1 MLESVRLNKY
11 ISESGMCSRREADR
25 LIEKGMVKINGNVA
39 SVGSVVKKRDKVMVN
54 GMFIEPKKEEHAV
67 YLAFNKPVGIT
78 STTDASDKSN
88 IIDYISYGERIF
100 PIGRLDKDSQGLI
113 LLTSNGDIVNQIL
126 RAGNKHEKEY
136 LVTVDKLLTPQ
147 IIEKMATGVP
157 ILGQVTKKCK
167 VVQVTPTIFSIT
179 LIQGLNRQI
188 RRMCEHFGFE
198 VVKLERTR
206 IMHLE
211 LKGLGLGEHRELH
224 YEEIEGL
231 FAKLEGSRSDSSKS
245 NRNDAI
251 AKQKAEVEQTKLLK
265 KITAAKKEVVENAEP
280 SKAQLEYEHMMKI
293 ARAKEF
299 KNRKPTS
306 KGPKSTQNVQFAN
319 AQRSAKGNGKKVEPK
334 ASASKPPKKSGNRVS
349 TVKGK
354 KQ

>member
-1 MLESVRLNKY
+1 MQDSVRLNKY

-25 LIEKGMVKINGNVA
+25 LIEKGMVKINGSIA
-39 SVGSVVKKRDKVMVN
+39 QIGSVVMKRDKVMVN
-54 GMFIEPKKEEHAV
+54 GMFIDPKKEEHAV
-67 YLAFNKPVGIT
+67 YIVFNKPVGIT
-78 STTDASDKSN
+78 TTTDASDKSN

-136 LVTVDKLLTPQ
+136 LVTVDKILTPQ
-147 IIEKMATGVP
+147 IIHKMATGVP

-167 VVQVTPTIFSIT
+167 VVQITPTMFSIT

-188 RRMCEHFGFE
+188 RRMCEYFEFE
-198 VVKLERTR
+198 VLKLERIR

-211 LKGLGLGEHRELH
+211 LKGLGIGEHRELH
-224 YEEIEGL
+224 YDEIEGL
-231 FAKLEGSRSDSSKS
+231 FSKLEGSRSDSAKAL
-245 NRNDAI
+245 RNDTK
-251 AKQKAEVEQTKLLK
+251 AKLKAEVEQAKL
-265 KITAAKKEVVENAEP
+265 AKKVTVKKEAVEGEKT
-280 SKAQLEYEHMMKI
+280 KAQLEYEHLMKV

-299 KNRKPTS
+299 KNRKPTG
-306 KGPKSTQNVQFAN
+306 KGIKSTQNVQFAN
-319 AQRSAKGNGKKVEPK
+319 AQRSAKGNGKKVTEK
-334 ASASKPPKKSGNRVS
+334 NTTKPAKKNGNRES

-354 KQ
+354 K

>member
-1 MLESVRLNKY
+1 
-11 ISESGMCSRREADR
+11 MCSRREADR
-25 LIEKGMVKINGNVA
+25 LIEKGMVKINGIVA
-39 SVGSVVKKRDKVMVN
+39 QIGSVVLKRDKVMVN
-54 GMFIEPKKEEHAV
+54 GMYIDAKKEEHAV

-136 LVTVDKLLTPQ
+136 LVTVDKVLTPQ
-147 IIEKMATGVP
+147 IIQKMATGVP

-188 RRMCEHFGFE
+188 RRMCEYFEYE

-211 LKGLGLGEHRELH
+211 LKGLGIGEHRELQ
-224 YEEIEGL
+224 YDEIEGL
-231 FAKLEGSRSDSSKS
+231 FSKLEGSRSDSAKAL
-245 NRNDAI
+245 RNDSK
-251 AKQKAEVEQTKLLK
+251 AKLKAEAEQAKLVK
-265 KITAAKKEVVENAEP
+265 KVAVKKEDNGEKT
-280 SKAQLEYEHMMKI
+280 KAQLEYEHLMKV

-299 KNRKPTS
+299 KNRKPTG
-306 KGPKSTQNVQFAN
+306 KGIKSTQNVQFAN
-319 AQRSAKGNGKKVEPK
+319 AQRSAKGNGKKVAPK
-334 ASASKPPKKSGNRVS
+334 TGVSKPIKKNGNRES

-354 KQ
+354 K